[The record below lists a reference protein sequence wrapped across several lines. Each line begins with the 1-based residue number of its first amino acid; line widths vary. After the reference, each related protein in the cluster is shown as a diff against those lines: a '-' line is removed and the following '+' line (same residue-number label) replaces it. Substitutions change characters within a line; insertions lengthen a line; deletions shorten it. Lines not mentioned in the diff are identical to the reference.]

1 MKKIIILIS
10 TILTA
15 IYIIGYTNKDIVFN
29 TDEEILQYLNESDFM
44 NEIGKENLSIVDTI
58 HIEDSKIAIFLS
70 DTAQGYIVCEKN
82 EKGNYV
88 MTDNLKKGIESNGF
102 GGTDF
107 LVRYNLNKGLENSDL
122 AYIVMSD
129 GSKVSSV
136 EMSVN
141 EHTFNKKLEIGTTS
155 VTLLNIK
162 DVLSEDELK
171 EMISFDCRYFDIDNK
186 ELALNN

>member
-10 TILTA
+10 AILTI

-29 TDEEILQYLNESDFM
+29 NDEEILEYLNENDSM
-44 NEIGKENLSIVDTI
+44 NEMGKENLSIIDTV
-58 HIEDSKIAIFLS
+58 HIDDSKIVIFLS
-70 DTAQGYIVCEKN
+70 DTVQGYIVCEKN

-88 MTDNLKKGIESNGF
+88 MTDNTMQGIESNGL
-102 GGTDF
+102 GVTDF

-122 AYIVMSD
+122 AYIVISD

-136 EMSVN
+136 DMSVN
-141 EHTFNKKLEIGTTS
+141 EHIFNKKLEIGTTS

-162 DVLSEDELK
+162 DVLSKNELK
-171 EMISFDCRYFDIDNK
+171 EMVSFDCRYFDIDNK
-186 ELALNN
+186 ELALND

>member
-10 TILTA
+10 AILTI

-29 TDEEILQYLNESDFM
+29 NDEEILEYLNENDSM
-44 NEIGKENLSIVDTI
+44 NEMGKENLSIIDTI
-58 HIEDSKIAIFLS
+58 HIDDSKIVIFLS
-70 DTAQGYIVCEKN
+70 DTVQGYIVCEKN

-88 MTDNLKKGIESNGF
+88 MTDNTMQGIESNGL
-102 GGTDF
+102 GVTDF

-122 AYIVMSD
+122 AYIVISD

-136 EMSVN
+136 DMSVN
-141 EHTFNKKLEIGTTS
+141 EHIFNKKLEIGTTS

-162 DVLSEDELK
+162 DVLSENELK
-171 EMISFDCRYFDIDNK
+171 EMVSFDCRYFDIDNK
-186 ELALNN
+186 ELALND